1 MIPATIVMHA
11 NRKRFALFPFSFQ
24 GEGAERVMITLA
36 SELAR
41 REFLVGLITA
51 AAAGPYSSAVALVV
65 TIHEPG
71 ASRVAKSLF
80 PLSN

>member
-1 MIPATIVMHA
+1 
-11 NRKRFALFPFSFQ
+11 
-24 GEGAERVMITLA
+24 MITLA

-41 REFLVGLITA
+41 REFLVCLITA
-51 AAAGPYSSAVALVV
+51 AAAGTYSSAVALVV
-65 TIHEPG
+65 TIHDLG

>member
-1 MIPATIVMHA
+1 
-11 NRKRFALFPFSFQ
+11 
-24 GEGAERVMITLA
+24 MITLA

-41 REFLVGLITA
+41 REFLVGLITV

-65 TIHEPG
+65 TIHDLG